1 MPEQP
6 AEMPPRAEPKLAQYF
21 PGVRLLRGY
30 RREWILGDLLAG
42 LSVCVVTI
50 PTVIAY
56 AGLMG
61 LPPQYGLYATLVPLL
76 IYPIFTT
83 AREVIVGPDIAISL
97 LIASAIAPLAGGDA
111 AHAAS

>member
-1 MPEQP
+1 MSLGLQQNSGQGTHTYR
-6 AEMPPRAEPKLAQYF
+6 PRAAF
-21 PGVRLLRGY
+21 LRGY
-30 RREWILGDLLAG
+30 QPAWLRADLLAG
-42 LSVCVVTI
+42 LSVCLVMI

-61 LPPQYGLYATLVPLL
+61 LPPQYGIYAALIPLL